1 MRPCRQNLKV
11 YPQGDTIFSLTSV
24 VTENNSHV
32 IREFVFVS
40 ILLSFFLFLSAF
52 GEVSGQ
58 KLVGSYIITFPAVL
72 SAIILGWTWYEL
84 SYVKCV
90 LLVSGELYFH
100 GVRFLEALRQKV
112 HTGFG
117 MS

>member
-1 MRPCRQNLKV
+1 MRPYRHNF
-11 YPQGDTIFSLTSV
+11 YPQGGTVFSLATV
-24 VTENNSHV
+24 MTEDNNHV
-32 IREFVFVS
+32 IQEFFFFFLKS
-40 ILLSFFLFLSAF
+40 ILLCFSFLSAF
-52 GEVSGQ
+52 GDVAGHKPVSF
-58 KLVGSYIITFPAVL
+58 YIITFPAVL